1 MKITIIGDVSA
12 ITHAAAAAHPAVVAH
27 SPGMTAIYFLP
38 YIEHLLTLVATGK
51 GEEEEGS
58 IMETT

>member
-12 ITHAAAAAHPAVVAH
+12 ITRAAAAHPVVAH

-51 GEEEEGS
+51 SEEEEGN
-58 IMETT
+58 ITGTT

>member
-12 ITHAAAAAHPAVVAH
+12 ITHAAAAHPVVVR

-51 GEEEEGS
+51 SEEEEGN
-58 IMETT
+58 ITGTT